1 MTAFT
6 ADGNQGLGLDA
17 HITGGVSAGGNSGSA
32 PSAGMAW
39 VLIIAALVLLT
50 LMGYSLRRV
59 LV

>member
-1 MTAFT
+1 MPLT

-17 HITGGVSAGGNSGSA
+17 HITGGVGTGNTGGAA

-39 VLIIAALVLLT
+39 ILIIAALVLLT